1 MNYLKISLG
10 VFVVL
15 ASSRFIPHPPNFTSL
30 IALSFY
36 VPVIFGIKFIP
47 IVLLSFFI
55 TDLFIGMH
63 SITLFTWGSVL
74 LIGVLSR
81 FFFKTLILRIL
92 GAISGTF
99 IFFIF
104 SNFGVWLLGGYTYN
118 FEGFVECYVAALP
131 FYGNTLIST
140 LMYSSIIEIIHKFL
154 PSKKIATIK

>member
-104 SNFGVWLLGGYTYN
+104 SNFGVWLIGGYTYN